1 MVLVNPRIISYSVE
15 PKLTQFVDFLTK
27 LGLNEEG
34 MIGKILVK
42 NPFLM
47 GYNVEK
53 RLQPTTEFLKKIG
66 LSKTDLQKVAVN
78 YPEVLC
84 RDVNKVLKPNFDYLR
99 TYGFGDRQIAA
110 LVSGYPPVL
119 IKSIKNS
126 LEPKLK
132 FLVQVMGKSIQD
144 VVDYPDFFRHG
155 LKKSLELRQKVLS
168 QRNIDC
174 SLNEMLYYNRKKF
187 CLKYGTT

>member
-1 MVLVNPRIISYSVE
+1 M
-15 PKLTQFVDFLTK
+15 
-27 LGLNEEG
+27 
-34 MIGKILVK
+34 
-42 NPFLM
+42 
-47 GYNVEK
+47 
-53 RLQPTTEFLKKIG
+53 
-66 LSKTDLQKVAVN
+66 AVN

-99 TYGFGDRQIAA
+99 SSGFGDNQIAA

-132 FLVQVMGKSIQD
+132 FLVEVMGKSLQD

-155 LKKSLELRQKVLS
+155 LKKSLELRQRLS
-168 QRNIDC
+168 
-174 SLNEMLYYNRKKF
+174 S
-187 CLKYGTT
+187 